1 LKLPRDLS
9 GEKLAR
15 LLRRFGDKI
24 TRQTGSHIR
33 LTSAIKNREHHLTI
47 PAHKQLR
54 VGTLAQI
61 LTDAAAYLEITREQ
75 LAEDLFQ

>member
-9 GEKLAR
+9 GEELAR
-15 LLRRFGDKI
+15 LLRRFGYEV

-33 LTSAIKNREHHLTI
+33 LTSAIKDFEHHLTV
-47 PAHKQLR
+47 PAHKELR

-61 LTDAAAYLEITREQ
+61 LTDAASYLQMTREQ
-75 LAEDLFQ
+75 LAEDLFG